1 MTSPEK
7 IEQEKRP
14 LNKLNDSFKKFVI
27 IKDDIK
33 TSIDENGLI
42 TIGIYDFLL
51 NENSLETYDTDKIK
65 CPKLNLG
72 YFLHILGKIQIKM
85 GFLQQFDGCKIA
97 QNIIF
102 NKYYVIA
109 EEIFAVYRFF
119 LQLLYLIY
127 TPRHC
132 INTAAT
138 KK

>member
-33 TSIDENGLI
+33 TSVDENGLI

-72 YFLHILGKIQIKM
+72 YFLHILAKFKSKWAFYSNLM
-85 GFLQQFDGCKIA
+85 
-97 QNIIF
+97 
-102 NKYYVIA
+102 
-109 EEIFAVYRFF
+109 AVK
-119 LQLLYLIY
+119 L
-127 TPRHC
+127 PR
-132 INTAAT
+132 T
-138 KK
+138 